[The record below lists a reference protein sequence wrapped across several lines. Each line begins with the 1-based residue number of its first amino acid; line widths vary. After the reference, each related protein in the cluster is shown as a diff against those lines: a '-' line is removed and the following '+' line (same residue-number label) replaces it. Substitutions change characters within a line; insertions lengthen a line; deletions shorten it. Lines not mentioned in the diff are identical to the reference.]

1 MNSDFERIL
10 TDKFESGHLHIGWK
24 DFSKPLTNYQLYD
37 LVEVHHD
44 FAWYYYLLKKDIAQA
59 KQHFYLSGRI
69 NEILNQQ
76 TKDSTDADTLSYR
89 CVTDNFRLFVDV
101 LCSDNESLILRTSQL
116 SYAEREIHIFKEK
129 NEITIATD
137 LCFCIIRKDWE
148 RFEKVLPLLKRCKH
162 FPHFSIY
169 DKAFFEGFRKGDISK
184 MTDAIEAI
192 ASEEIQRK
200 LCYVEEIDGVNGPFW
215 DPWENVLLSPYGLLY
230 TKIAWMHGFE
240 LDIKSPLVSIAN
252 ELFPVKPLDTY
263 DEVYDFLKEDKAK
276 RNLI

>member
-1 MNSDFERIL
+1 MKTDFERVL
-10 TDKFESGHLHIGWK
+10 TAMIRHGEEVIRWQ
-24 DFSKPLTNYQLYD
+24 DFSKPLNDYQLNS
-37 LVEVHHD
+37 LIKAHCD
-44 FAWYYYLLKKDIAQA
+44 FGWYFTLIVKDILQA

-69 NEILNQQ
+69 NEVLNQLVGSSNDPNTFSLRQ
-76 TKDSTDADTLSYR
+76 NAINGRHVFNT
-89 CVTDNFRLFVDV
+89 
-101 LCSDNESLILRTSQL
+101 LCSDNNALIIRTVNL
-116 SYAEREIHIFKEK
+116 TYTEHEKFIFKDKFEGL
-129 NEITIATD
+129 IVTD

-148 RFEKVLPLLKRCKH
+148 RFEKVLPLLKKCKH
-162 FPHFSIY
+162 LPHFSIY

-200 LCYVEEIDGVNGPFW
+200 LCYIEEIDGVNGPFW

-252 ELFPVKPLDTY
+252 ELFPVKPLETY
-263 DEVYDFLKEDKAK
+263 DEVYDFLKEDKLK